1 VHYQILFALVS
12 LLSSRVRSRASLEVE
27 LIALRHQLI
36 VLGRQRPYSQ
46 NTELKLRSRQHLS
59 EDLLFLAL
67 ERPLDRPSIAV

>member
-1 VHYQILFALVS
+1 MHYHDS
-12 LLSSRVRSRASLEVE
+12 LRSRFPLSSCVRSRASLEVE

-59 EDLLFLAL
+59 EHLLFLAL